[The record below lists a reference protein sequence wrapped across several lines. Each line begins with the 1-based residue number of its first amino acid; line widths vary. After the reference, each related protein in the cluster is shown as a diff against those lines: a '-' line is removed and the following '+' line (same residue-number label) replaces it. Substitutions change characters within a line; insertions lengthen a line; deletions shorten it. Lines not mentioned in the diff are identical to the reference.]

1 MEFLHDFPQRLL
13 GGLLSLPNLFKTSSQ
28 IFRDTWLVD
37 TVKIYFLFFIV
48 KGDVLLWFLKL
59 ICNNFNEINL
69 RITEIFATVDQ
80 RNACNF
86 AAAPKVR
93 ATECVMSSLGSCN
106 GLFNFSTGDCN
117 CNLRAL
123 DFLLQ
128 RCDLPVI
135 GAAAQ
140 LSMQL
145 EADNYANKTG
155 HDSSEVACMGVQFL
169 SSPMTLWRLCV
180 PAGTSGSWQRASA
193 AQQESVTMFH
203 PRASAP

>member
-1 MEFLHDFPQRLL
+1 MQLCCCTQSARNRVRDVFSWKLL
-13 GGLLSLPNLFKTSSQ
+13 LLQL
-28 IFRDTWLVD
+28 
-37 TVKIYFLFFIV
+37 
-48 KGDVLLWFLKL
+48 
-59 ICNNFNEINL
+59 
-69 RITEIFATVDQ
+69 
-80 RNACNF
+80 
-86 AAAPKVR
+86 
-93 ATECVMSSLGSCN
+93 CN